1 MPTLAAGLTLQ
12 SPLLALGL
20 ALLAAAAVAAAL
32 AALRLLR
39 GEAKLPDDLAVALE
53 SGAARVS
60 TAESAVDRLGI
71 RFAPLVLRLMGP
83 RRVDDKRRRIDMAGN
98 PGGLTLDRYAARR
111 FVYGVFG
118 LVLGLVFL
126 TNDSTLFALLTFAFG
141 LTAADALIWQAVRDR
156 REVIDRTL
164 PDFLDV
170 LAVVVSSGL
179 GFRQALDRVA
189 ERYEGPWADELHITL
204 RQMDM
209 GVSRRQAFDE
219 LRRRNSSEQVA
230 QFVSALQQGEEL
242 GSPIADTLIQIATD
256 MRRTDAQNS
265 RRRAAKTIPKA
276 TMVTLV
282 FLLPATMILIAA
294 GMFLGSGS
302 DLGSILGG

>member
-1 MPTLAAGLTLQ
+1 
-12 SPLLALGL
+12 LLAL
-20 ALLAAAAVAAAL
+20 LLAALTGLAVGGM
-32 AALRLLR
+32 LLGIR
-39 GEAKLPDDLAVALE
+39 MYRAEAKLPGDMALALE
-53 SGAARVS
+53 VGATRVS
-60 TAESAVDRLGI
+60 KSDSAVDRLGM

-83 RRVDDKRRRIDMAGN
+83 RRVDAKRRRIDMAGN
-98 PGGLTLDRYAARR
+98 PGGLTLNRYAARR
-111 FVYGVFG
+111 AVYGVFG
-118 LVLGLVFL
+118 VLLCLIFL
-126 TNDSTLFALLTFAFG
+126 TNGQPLFSLMALAFG
-141 LTAADALIWQAVRDR
+141 LLAADALIWQAIRER
-156 REVIDRTL
+156 KEVIDRTL

-170 LAVVVSSGL
+170 LAVVVSAGL

-189 ERYEGPWADELHITL
+189 DHYEGPWADELRITL

-219 LRRRNSSEQVA
+219 LRKRNSSE
-230 QFVSALQQGEEL
+230 QGEEL
-242 GSPIADTLIQIATD
+242 GSPIADTLIQLATD

-282 FLLPATMILIAA
+282 FMLPATMILIAT

-302 DLGSILGG
+302 NFGSILGR

>member
-1 MPTLAAGLTLQ
+1 M
-12 SPLLALGL
+12 L
-20 ALLAAAAVAAAL
+20 ALLL
-32 AALRLLR
+32 AALTGLAVGGMLLGIR
-39 GEAKLPDDLAVALE
+39 MYRAEAKLPGDMALAVE
-53 SGAARVS
+53 VGATRVS
-60 TAESAVDRLGI
+60 KTDSAVDRLGM

-83 RRVDDKRRRIDMAGN
+83 RRVDAKRRRIDMAGN
-98 PGGLTLDRYAARR
+98 PGGLTLNRYAARR
-111 FVYGVFG
+111 AVYGVFG
-118 LVLGLVFL
+118 VLLFLIFL
-126 TNDSTLFALLTFAFG
+126 TNGQLLFALMALAFG
-141 LTAADALIWQAVRDR
+141 LLAADALIWQAIRER
-156 REVIDRTL
+156 KEVIDRTL

-170 LAVVVSSGL
+170 LAVVVSAGL

-189 ERYEGPWADELHITL
+189 DHYEGPWADELRITL

-219 LRRRNSSEQVA
+219 LRKRNSSEQVA

-242 GSPIADTLIQIATD
+242 GSPIADTLIQLATD

-282 FLLPATMILIAA
+282 FMLPATMILIAT

-302 DLGSILGG
+302 NFGSILGR